1 MSLKEQSIDG
11 AKRVM
16 HYYTP
21 SAWKAHSW
29 LWRIGLVFGT
39 ALTAV
44 CVLMFWWSSEPEQF
58 SVEEAA
64 TAYIPADA
72 KPVVGSYL
80 VGTSIKTLDVMLHK
94 RGGFVKNDMLPP
106 GSLMDNIPEWEK
118 GVLTLMRQTS
128 LMLRDEFSRS
138 QSQSVQPEMLAL
150 ANAGLNIDFNK
161 WMFPSAEDEY
171 EKARQNLIQY
181 AVELT
186 DGNPNNAQFFARA
199 DNLANYFGLVSREL
213 GNIAQRLSASVGDV
227 LVDQEAGM
235 AAAAQAKQAPAVRQE
250 RTPRLKVD
258 NNFYL
263 ARGYTW
269 ALLHQ
274 LRAIRHDFA
283 VTLEQ
288 KTALA
293 SLDQIIAELEKAQK
307 PVWSPMILNGRGFG
321 FTANHSLV
329 MASYISRVNAAL
341 IDIQALLRAG

>member
-11 AKRVM
+11 AKRVAHM
-16 HYYTP
+16 YTP
-21 SAWKAHSW
+21 AAWKAHNW
-29 LWRIGLVFGT
+29 LWRIALLLGT
-39 ALTAV
+39 LLALIL
-44 CVLMFWWSSEPEQF
+44 VLMFWWSREPSEF

-64 TAYIPADA
+64 TAYIPAGA

-80 VGTSIKTLDVMLHK
+80 VGTSIKTLDIMLNK
-94 RGGFVKNDMLPP
+94 PGGFLKNDVMPP
-106 GSLMDNIPEWEK
+106 GVLMDNIPQWEA

-128 LMLRDEFSRS
+128 LMLKDEFSRS
-138 QSQSVQPEMLAL
+138 QSQSTQPEMLAQ
-150 ANAGLNIDFNK
+150 ANGALNIDFDK

-171 EKARQNLIQY
+171 EKARQKLIQY
-181 AVELT
+181 AVELS

-199 DNLANYFGLVSREL
+199 DNLANYFGLISRNL
-213 GNIAQRLSASVGDV
+213 GDIAQRLSASVGDAV
-227 LVDQEAGM
+227 VAQSAAGEAN
-235 AAAAQAKQAPAVRQE
+235 AKPNTVAVRQE

-258 NNFYL
+258 NNFYF

-307 PVWSPMILNGRGFG
+307 PVWSPIILNGRGFG